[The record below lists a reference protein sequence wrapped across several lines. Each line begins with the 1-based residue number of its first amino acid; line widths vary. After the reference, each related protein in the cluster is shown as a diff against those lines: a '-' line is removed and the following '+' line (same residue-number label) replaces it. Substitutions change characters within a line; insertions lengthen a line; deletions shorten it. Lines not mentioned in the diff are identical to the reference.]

1 MKERKK
7 RILVGVDGSEDARR
21 ALLWAIDHARELRA
35 EIVAVHAVELPP
47 YLLAG
52 HGAPTTTAFD
62 QEWREDITSR
72 FQTAF
77 DQEWRDS
84 TKNRFQDQWLRPLKD
99 SGVPYRAVVGDGDP
113 AAVLTQAAE
122 EQDVDMM
129 VLGRRGLG
137 GFPDLLLGSVSE
149 KVTHHSRRPVVLLSP

>member
-1 MKERKK
+1 MNEREK
-7 RILVGVDGSEDARR
+7 RILVGVDGSENARR
-21 ALLWAIDHARELRA
+21 ALLWAIDQARELEAR
-35 EIVAVHAVELPP
+35 ILAVHAIELPP
-47 YLLAG
+47 DLFAG
-52 HGAPTTTAFD
+52 YTPPTTAFD
-62 QEWREDITSR
+62 QEWREGIMKR

-77 DQEWRDS
+77 DQEWREGI
-84 TKNRFQDQWLRPLKD
+84 KNRFQDEWLRPLKH
-99 SGVPYRAVVGDGDP
+99 SGVPYRAIVGAGDP

-137 GFPDLLLGSVSE
+137 GFPELLLGRVSE